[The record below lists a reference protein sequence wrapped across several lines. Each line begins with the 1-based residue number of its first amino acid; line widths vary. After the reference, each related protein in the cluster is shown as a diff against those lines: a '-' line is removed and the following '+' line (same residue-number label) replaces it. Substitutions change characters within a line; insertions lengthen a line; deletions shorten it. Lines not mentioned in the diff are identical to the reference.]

1 MKMTQQIS
9 PEVAQYMQTVRKS
22 EIIAFALALIAGPL
36 GTFYLRAADGLIMVL
51 LGLLLG
57 SLLGVAGWVIIW
69 LIAMLWAPIGAHEW
83 NRHEATR
90 VAALRAMT
98 GHI

>member
-1 MKMTQQIS
+1 MTNQVS
-9 PEVAQYMQTVRKS
+9 PEVAQYMQSVRKS
-22 EIIAFALALIAGPL
+22 EIVAFVLALIAGPL

-57 SLLGVAGWVIIW
+57 SLLGVAGWVIVW

-83 NRHEATR
+83 NKAELARARLIRH
-90 VAALRAMT
+90 
-98 GHI
+98 